1 MAQMLFDVH
10 DVVVLGQ
17 WWKKL
22 HGVSRPRTERF
33 LLSVLSSE
41 KAGRKER
48 LCLFPSDTVC
58 YVIVVTVVLHLAT
71 FLLVLAE
78 AWPGIH
84 PGEHHEKDSAIVVCK
99 KCGGGGR
106 SFAGDIIIVI
116 HVVAPS
122 CGTERAP
129 LVSCC
134 LRVRLLTLEWVGVVV
149 HKSWALHGL

>member
-48 LCLFPSDTVC
+48 LCLFLLIQSVKLLSLLC
-58 YVIVVTVVLHLAT
+58 YILPL
-71 FLLVLAE
+71 
-78 AWPGIH
+78 
-84 PGEHHEKDSAIVVCK
+84 
-99 KCGGGGR
+99 
-106 SFAGDIIIVI
+106 SF
-116 HVVAPS
+116 
-122 CGTERAP
+122 
-129 LVSCC
+129 
-134 LRVRLLTLEWVGVVV
+134 
-149 HKSWALHGL
+149 